1 MTLFIRS
8 KSVIVDTERSNMKQR
23 VITGFFI
30 AVAYV
35 GTILGT
41 IYWSPIVFDVFS
53 LFLMFAAGFEVCRCL
68 YEKLGKTVNFLLVLF
83 IIAEYIVYKVVAA
96 FVGLNQAMLA
106 VCVLTLLNAVIALN
120 YTMFSKKY
128 EVKGGAATCF
138 VLVYPVLPLFVMMS
152 LTYLPGQMFAGMI
165 ILAFISTSFADM
177 MAYFVGSLLK
187 GPKFCPEI
195 SPKKTISGAIGGLI
209 GGIIAG
215 AIVCV
220 LGRFNIVKIVPL
232 SEILWL
238 DALNWCLIGL
248 GSAIFCEMGDL
259 TSSYIKRVCGIKDF
273 GNVLAGHGGFM
284 DRIDGLIISSSFIFV
299 YASVVAAIL

>member
-1 MTLFIRS
+1 MQRFIRL
-8 KSVIVDTERSNMKQR
+8 KSAIVDTERSNMKQR

-53 LFLMFAAGFEVCRCL
+53 LFLMLAAGFEVCKCL
-68 YEKLGKTVNFLLVLF
+68 QEKLGKAVRFLLVLF
-83 IIAEYIVYKVVAA
+83 VACQYLVYKTIGA
-96 FVGLNQAMLA
+96 FCGINQALLA

-128 EVKGGAATCF
+128 EVKGGAATSF
-138 VLVYPVLPLFVMMS
+138 VLVYPILPLFVMM
-152 LTYLPGQMFAGMI
+152 TIAYLSEQMFAGMI

-195 SPKKTISGAIGGLI
+195 SPKKTVSGAIGGLI

-220 LGRFNIVKIVPL
+220 LGRFNIVKVVPI
-232 SEILWL
+232 SETLWL

-273 GNVLAGHGGFM
+273 GSVLAGHGGFM

>member
-1 MTLFIRS
+1 MPLFIRL

-41 IYWSPIVFDVFS
+41 IYWSPIIFDVFS

-120 YTMFSKKY
+120 YTMFSKNTKL
-128 EVKGGAATCF
+128 KAARQH
-138 VLVYPVLPLFVMMS
+138 VL
-152 LTYLPGQMFAGMI
+152 
-165 ILAFISTSFADM
+165 
-177 MAYFVGSLLK
+177 
-187 GPKFCPEI
+187 
-195 SPKKTISGAIGGLI
+195 
-209 GGIIAG
+209 
-215 AIVCV
+215 
-220 LGRFNIVKIVPL
+220 
-232 SEILWL
+232 
-238 DALNWCLIGL
+238 CLYTPFYRCL
-248 GSAIFCEMGDL
+248 
-259 TSSYIKRVCGIKDF
+259 
-273 GNVLAGHGGFM
+273 
-284 DRIDGLIISSSFIFV
+284 
-299 YASVVAAIL
+299 

>member
-1 MTLFIRS
+1 MTLCTHM
-8 KSVIVDTERSNMKQR
+8 KSAIVDTERSNMKQR

-53 LFLMFAAGFEVCRCL
+53 LVLMLAAGFEVSRCL
-68 YEKLGKTVNFLLVLF
+68 HEKLGKSVYWLF
-83 IIAEYIVYKVVAA
+83 VVFVAAEYFIYKLVGS
-96 FVGLNQAMLA
+96 FVGISQSLLA
-106 VCVLTLLNAVIALN
+106 VFVLTALNAVVVLN

-128 EVKGGAATCF
+128 DVKGGAATCF
-138 VLVYPVLPLFVMMS
+138 VLAYPVLPLFVMIS
-152 LTYLPGQMFAGMI
+152 LAYLPNGLSSGMI
-165 ILAFISTSFADM
+165 ILAFLSTSFADM

-195 SPKKTISGAIGGLI
+195 SPKKTISGAIGGLV

-215 AIVCV
+215 GIVCT
-220 LGRFNIVKIVPL
+220 LGRFGLLKIVPI
-232 SEILWL
+232 SETLWV
-238 DALNWCLIGL
+238 DILNWCLIGL

-284 DRIDGLIISSSFIFV
+284 DRIDGLIISSMFIYA
-299 YASVVAAIL
+299 YASVVAVII